1 MPSML
6 LEIRQAAR
14 RLLASPGYSGAAF
27 VTLTLGLALS
37 VGMYTVLNGV
47 ILNALPYPGGER
59 MVEIRS
65 VNARQNETDGGLT
78 VAEVFALADAAA
90 FEQAGWYR
98 WYSWPVLHGETPRE
112 ILGAY
117 VSAGFFAAL
126 GVPAQAGRWIDAG
139 DTRTSSEAVVLSD
152 QEWQRL
158 TNRDPEIVGKTLAL
172 ADATVTVVGVMP
184 PAFAYP
190 SRDVGMWRAE
200 EVASLTRDPEIFG
213 NTRYLHAVGRL
224 AAGVEGARASLSLDA
239 LSAELR
245 DTHGLSGEGWR
256 LRTTS
261 LLEAAVG
268 DVRGV
273 LAGVFV
279 VSLVVLAIAC
289 ANVGSLLAAR
299 LATRERELAVVQ
311 ALGATAARVWRGV
324 LFELL
329 LLAVLATAAALL
341 LLIFGLDAFR
351 SLAADTLP
359 RADEISFDPVVAAF
373 AAALALLC
381 PLLVAAPFALR
392 LRRRM
397 GANLNAGKGQG
408 SAPSAPLR
416 VLPVAGLALATC
428 ALIAGTAVALSLDR
442 LQSVDPGIRT
452 DDVYGVQVY
461 HHGGPDEWRRFP
473 REVLARLAAE
483 PDVTGVAMTTM
494 PPLADVGRF
503 MIDVQVPA
511 RDRAEPLRA
520 TLQRVSPGYFEVVG
534 QPLQRGRGLLD
545 SDDAN
550 AAKVAIV
557 NETFARRVFGGA
569 DAVGRYVG
577 LPQDLP
583 RGDAPHV
590 NYRIVGVAADMRN
603 AGLKSAPAPE
613 IFVPFMQSPWVGRTF
628 LVRAPRAGTGLLE
641 RMQEAIWAV
650 DPEQPISRASSLR
663 DDLNA
668 HFAQAIFF
676 ARMLGGFAV
685 LALLLAAFGT
695 YSVIAFVQRRQI
707 TETGVRLAL
716 GAAPVLV
723 ARHVLSQGVKLAAV
737 AGVAGSVAAIL
748 VLRLLAG
755 QLFGVGAASP
765 VLYAAGVGGVLLA
778 ALLASIGPAIRALRV
793 NPMEALRH
801 E

>member
-1 MPSML
+1 MTNIL
-6 LEIRQAAR
+6 TEFRQSAR
-14 RLLASPGYSGAAF
+14 RLAGSPGYSLGVF
-27 VTLTLGLALS
+27 LMLTMGLALS

-47 ILNALPYPGGER
+47 ILNGLPYPGGER
-59 MVEIRS
+59 VVEVRS

-78 VAEVFALADAAA
+78 AAEAFALVDAAT

-98 WYSWPVLHGETPRE
+98 WNGWTVLHGERPRE
-112 ILGAY
+112 IVGAY

-126 GVPAQAGRWIDAG
+126 GIPAQVGRWIDTG
-139 DTRTSSEAVVLSD
+139 DIRANSEAVVLSD
-152 QEWQRL
+152 HEWQRL
-158 TNRDPEIVGKTLAL
+158 TNRDPEIVGKPLTLA
-172 ADATVTVVGVMP
+172 DGTVTVVGVMP
-184 PAFAYP
+184 PEFAYP
-190 SRDVGMWRAE
+190 AEVVGLWRAADE
-200 EVASLTRDPEIFG
+200 TSSTRDPAAFVSE
-213 NTRYLHAVGRL
+213 RYLHTVGRL
-224 AAGVEGARASLSLDA
+224 AAGVDGERASLAFDA

-245 DTHGLSGEGWR
+245 DTHGLSDEGWR
-256 LRTTS
+256 LRSTS

-299 LATRERELAVVQ
+299 LATRERELTIVQ

-329 LLAVLATAAALL
+329 LLAVFATTAALL
-341 LLIFGLDAFR
+341 LLMAGLGAFR

-359 RADEISFDPVVAAF
+359 RADEIAFDPVVAAF
-373 AAALALLC
+373 AAGLAFLC

-397 GANLNAGKGQG
+397 SANLNAGKGQG
-408 SAPSAPLR
+408 SASSSAALR

-442 LQSVDPGIRT
+442 LQSVDPGIRA

-461 HHGGPDEWRRFP
+461 HGPGPDEWRRFA

-483 PDVTGVAMTTM
+483 PDVAGVAMTTM
-494 PPLADVGRF
+494 PPFADVGRF
-503 MIDVQVPA
+503 MIDVQVPG
-511 RDRAEPLRA
+511 RDQAEPLWA
-520 TLQRVSPGYFEVVG
+520 SLQRVSPDYLDVVG
-534 QPLQRGRGLLD
+534 QPLQRGRGLLG
-545 SDDAN
+545 SDDAS
-550 AAKVAIV
+550 APKVAIV
-557 NETFARRVFGGA
+557 NETFARRLFEGE

-577 LPQDLP
+577 LPV
-583 RGDAPHV
+583 GDASPV
-590 NYRIVGVAADMRN
+590 QYRIVGVAADMRN
-603 AGLKSAPAPE
+603 VGLKSAPASE
-613 IFVPFMQSPWVGRTF
+613 IFVPFMQEPWVGMTF
-628 LVRAPRAGTGLLE
+628 LVRAPRAATGLLQ

-650 DPEQPISRASSLR
+650 DPQEAISRVSPLR
-663 DDLNA
+663 DDLQTQ
-668 HFAQAIFF
+668 FAQAIFF

-723 ARHVLSQGVKLAAV
+723 ARHVLTQGIKLAAV
-737 AGVAGSVAAIL
+737 AGIAGSLAAIA

-765 VLYAAGVGGVLLA
+765 VLYAVGVGGVLLA
-778 ALLASIGPAIRALRV
+778 ALLASIGPALRALRV